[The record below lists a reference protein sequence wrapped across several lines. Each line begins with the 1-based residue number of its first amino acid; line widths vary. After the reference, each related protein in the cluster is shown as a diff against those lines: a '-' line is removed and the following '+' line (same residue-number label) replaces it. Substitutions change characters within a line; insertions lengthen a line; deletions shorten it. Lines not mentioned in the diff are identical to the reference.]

1 VRLEL
6 SESAIADIRSISR
19 YTSQNWGRVQ
29 EEKYLEA
36 LWVQLQSIS
45 EKPDSYRLRNDLFP
59 ECRIAPCGSH
69 LILFRVRNQTV
80 QVARVLHRS
89 MDFARHIPDYFQRG
103 A

>member
-36 LWVQLQSIS
+36 LWVQLQSI
-45 EKPDSYRLRNDLFP
+45 
-59 ECRIAPCGSH
+59 
-69 LILFRVRNQTV
+69 
-80 QVARVLHRS
+80 
-89 MDFARHIPDYFQRG
+89 
-103 A
+103 